1 MALDKLTH
9 MTVREGFH
17 VGHRLERMLKVAARY
32 SEGGMQ
38 HGGMQHLADILYA
51 SAADKACQ
59 LAKLFRGCNPA
70 RELQYLKLG
79 IEAAEKAGRDEVL
92 KLMRRREAEL
102 EVKPAIQDPDPAAD
116 QP

>member
-38 HGGMQHLADILYA
+38 HLADILHA

-79 IEAAEKAGRDEVL
+79 IEAAEKAGRSEAL